1 MTSNQNARIFIRR
14 TKRSWRIYS
23 SQPDEFLSNIRTNYK
38 CSQYHLF
45 RFIMITA
52 NGTIK
57 NSAKRLF
64 EFEARLKEEI
74 KQRYRFACLT
84 LDMII
89 QILKNFHDQDY
100 IPIENN
106 RSHEIIEFELEEIP
120 QNCTQEDQRSEK
132 PKNKQSL
139 ITCYFE

>member
-1 MTSNQNARIFIRR
+1 
-14 TKRSWRIYS
+14 
-23 SQPDEFLSNIRTNYK
+23 
-38 CSQYHLF
+38 
-45 RFIMITA
+45 MITA

-89 QILKNFHDQDY
+89 QISKNFHDQDY
-100 IPIENN
+100 FQIKKKN
-106 RSHEIIEFELEEIP
+106 RSHEIIELELEEIP
-120 QNCTQEDQRSEK
+120 QNCKQEDERCEK
-132 PKNKQSL
+132 PKNKRSL
-139 ITCYFE
+139 ITCH